1 MCIRLAAAPNIPRSP
16 SPTAPIHQCMHLPTH
31 AHAPPP
37 LAQVFAMPIF
47 DAAEAAV
54 RRSMRSPPRPLL
66 LRLVLRSAYVALVTL
81 AACLLPFFGELM

>member
-1 MCIRLAAAPNIPRSP
+1 
-16 SPTAPIHQCMHLPTH
+16 
-31 AHAPPP
+31 
-37 LAQVFAMPIF
+37 MPIF